1 VTRPVLSRRRR
12 SRSGVHARTT
22 LIAVVALGTCAALD
36 ALAYAPDVNYALHC
50 QGCHLADGRATPGLV
65 PALDGALGRFMRV
78 REGREYLIRL
88 PNVAATPLDD
98 AETAALLNWLVRRF
112 AANELPH
119 DFVPYGAAEVAAG
132 RKEPLLDIDGAR
144 RNVLRLLGEEPR

>member
-1 VTRPVLSRRRR
+1 VLSRRRR
-12 SRSGVHARTT
+12 RRCGAR
-22 LIAVVALGTCAALD
+22 AGAALAALVTCAAID
-36 ALAYAPDVNYALHC
+36 AAAYAPDVNYALHC

-78 REGREYLIRL
+78 REGREYLVRL

-112 AANELPH
+112 AASELPP
-119 DFVPYGAAEVAAG
+119 DFVPYSAAEIGAG
-132 RKEPLLDIDGAR
+132 RKHPLVDVDGAR
-144 RNVLRLLGEEPR
+144 RNVLLLLGEKPG